1 MGGGRRQIELM
12 NALLMSMPGT
22 PVVYYG
28 DEIGMG
34 DNVYLG
40 DRNGVRTP
48 MQWTGDRNAGFSEAD
63 SAALYSPV
71 IVDALYGYQAVNVE
85 AQERSGSSLLSWTK
99 RLIRLVKR
107 HPAFRRGSFE
117 LLHPANRK
125 IFAFVREYQDDALLA
140 VANLS
145 RFSQAV
151 ELDLRRFNGWTPTE
165 LFGDTP
171 FPMIGEI
178 PYPLTFG
185 PHGFF
190 WFKLVPPRAT

>member
-1 MGGGRRQIELM
+1 M

-22 PVVYYG
+22 PVIYYG

-48 MQWTGDRNAGFSEAD
+48 MQWTGDRNSGFSEAD
-63 SAALYSPV
+63 SAALFSPV

-85 AQERSGSSLLSWTK
+85 AQERSGSSLLSWMK

-107 HPAFRRGSFE
+107 HPAFRRGTFE

-125 IFAFVREYQDDALLA
+125 IFAFVREFEDDALLA

-145 RFSQAV
+145 RFSQAA
-151 ELDLRRFNGWTPTE
+151 ELDLHRFNGWTPTE
-165 LFGDTP
+165 LFGDSP
-171 FPMIGEI
+171 FPKIGEL
-178 PYPLTFG
+178 PYLLTFG

-190 WFKLVPPRAT
+190 WFKLVPPQRT